1 MNEIERSALLPFPA
15 AEVFHIVDDVARY
28 PEFLPWCAGAVEQS
42 RSAEEVVAAL
52 SLQASG
58 MRETFTTRNRRMP
71 HERIELEL
79 VSGPF
84 RELRGAWSFRRL
96 GNDDGCR
103 VQLELSFQFSGAR
116 GLLLPSFARVFTGT
130 ADRLVDAFCERAYEL
145 LG

>member
-1 MNEIERSALLPFPA
+1 MNEIERSALLPFA
-15 AEVFHIVDDVARY
+15 AADVFHIVDDVARY
-28 PEFLPWCAGAVEQS
+28 PEFLPWCAAAEVQS
-42 RSAEEVVAAL
+42 RSAEEVVAEL

-58 MRETFTTRNRRMP
+58 IRERFTTRNRRVP

-96 GNDDGCR
+96 GADEGCR
-103 VQLELSFQFSGAR
+103 VELVLAFQFSGAR
-116 GLLLPSFARVFTGT
+116 GLLMPSFARVFTRT

-145 LG
+145 LS